1 MTKITIISEKDI
13 EILANNGIVEIK
25 ATDYKQLIMSEER
38 YKQYINSDFKEAV
51 ETIKYSED
59 GVLI

>member
-1 MTKITIISEKDI
+1 MTKITILSEEDI
-13 EILANNGIVEIK
+13 ETLANNGIIEIN

-38 YKQYINSDFKEAV
+38 YKQYINRHFKEVV

-59 GVLI
+59 GVPI